1 MVIQSDASSSDP
13 ISPNDSFPPLDCWL
27 CPSSLALSI
36 IAHLEPYIPSH
47 SSKTAQAY
55 LLLLAPLEELF
66 SRTLFPRLDFQHGY
80 PCGSIRIISLI
91 VQSMVDLFIS
101 MSELREQIILNPIA
115 ESFQIAWFQGLQV
128 FTADNGTSQLTAVS
142 D

>member
-27 CPSSLALSI
+27 CPSSLA
-36 IAHLEPYIPSH
+36 PYIPSH

-80 PCGSIRIISLI
+80 PCRSIRIISLI

-115 ESFQIAWFQGLQV
+115 ESF
-128 FTADNGTSQLTAVS
+128 
-142 D
+142 